1 MFSGIIKHTGKINKI
16 YKNNN
21 NCTVEILSK
30 MKFSKSEIGS
40 SISCSGTCLT
50 LEKYKRNLS
59 KYYISRE
66 TLNRTNLKFLTKGDL
81 INLEKSLKYGNRISG
96 HFVQG
101 HVDTTS
107 IIKRIDIIGKSWFIN
122 FKLLKKYNKYL
133 VQKGSITINGVSL
146 TISKIL
152 RDGFQ
157 VVVIPQTLKLTNL
170 IYLKEKDVVN
180 VEFDVLGKYIKNF
193 LLLILKNFLYIY
205 PKRQILHSPHLFLS
219 NILNLL
225 ISMFEE

>member
-1 MFSGIIKHTGKINKI
+1 MFSGIIKHTGKISKI
-16 YKNNN
+16 YKNTN
-21 NCTVEILSK
+21 NCTIEILSK
-30 MKFSKSEIGS
+30 IKFSKFEIGS
-40 SISCSGTCLT
+40 SVSCSGTCLT

-59 KYYISRE
+59 KFYISKE
-66 TLNRTNLKFLTKGDL
+66 TLNRTNFKFLNKGDL
-81 INLEKSLKYGNRISG
+81 INLEKSLEYGNRISG

-107 IIKRIDIIGKSWFIN
+107 AIKTIDFVGKSWFIN
-122 FKLLKKYNKYL
+122 FKLLKRYKKYL

-152 RDGFQ
+152 KNGFQ

-180 VEFDVLGKYIKNF
+180 VEFDVLGKYIKSF
-193 LLLILKNFLYIY
+193 LK
-205 PKRQILHSPHLFLS
+205 
-219 NILNLL
+219 
-225 ISMFEE
+225 

>member
-21 NCTVEILSK
+21 NCTIEILSK
-30 MKFSKSEIGS
+30 MEFSKSEIGS

-50 LEKYKRNLS
+50 LEKYKRNLC

-66 TLNRTNLKFLTKGDL
+66 TLNRTNLKFLNKGDL

-170 IYLKEKDVVN
+170 IYLKEKEVVN
-180 VEFDVLGKYIKNF
+180 VEFDVLGKYIKSF
-193 LLLILKNFLYIY
+193 LK
-205 PKRQILHSPHLFLS
+205 
-219 NILNLL
+219 
-225 ISMFEE
+225 

>member
-1 MFSGIIKHTGKINKI
+1 MFTGIIKHTGKINKI
-16 YKNNN
+16 SAYNN
-21 NCTVEILSK
+21 NCSVEILSK
-30 MKFSKSEIGS
+30 MKFTKSEIGS

-133 VQKGSITINGVSL
+133 VKKGSITINGVSL

-157 VVVIPQTLKLTNL
+157 TVVIPQTLKFTNL
-170 IYLKEKDVVN
+170 INLKEKDVVN
-180 VEFDVLGKYIKNF
+180 VEFDILGKYIKSF
-193 LLLILKNFLYIY
+193 
-205 PKRQILHSPHLFLS
+205 
-219 NILNLL
+219 
-225 ISMFEE
+225 

>member
-1 MFSGIIKHTGKINKI
+1 MFSGIIILTGKINKI

-66 TLNRTNLKFLTKGDL
+66 TLNRTNLKFLNKGDL

-152 RDGFQ
+152 RNGFQ
-157 VVVIPQTLKLTNL
+157 VVVIPQTLKFTNL

-193 LLLILKNFLYIY
+193 LK
-205 PKRQILHSPHLFLS
+205 
-219 NILNLL
+219 
-225 ISMFEE
+225 